1 MWLSLLYDN
10 EPMYID
16 INKYE
21 AVIFDFD
28 NTLYAPNHLGRRIVF
43 SDIFN
48 LLKARKDRLARR
60 ELKGKD
66 FNNSQAYYQA
76 YFELVGEKNRDWYF
90 NRYLPLMVKL
100 LKKGFNARPKAQELI
115 NWLEEN
121 NVRVGVY
128 SDYPMVRERCEAVG
142 LQLPNDRLWCSE
154 SFGALKPAARP
165 FIEIAKKLGA
175 SPEKVLVVG
184 DRPDTDLA
192 GAKAAGMDCILVK
205 TKKNETEPGVVEWEE
220 IVQGI

>member
-60 ELKGKD
+60 ALKGKD

-115 NWLEEN
+115 NWLENN
-121 NVRVGVY
+121 NVMVGVY

-220 IVQGI
+220 LIKGL

>member
-1 MWLSLLYDN
+1 
-10 EPMYID
+10 MYID

-66 FNNSQAYYQA
+66 FNNAQAYYQA

-115 NWLEEN
+115 NWLEDSSTQN
-121 NVRVGVY
+121 
-128 SDYPMVRERCEAVG
+128 C
-142 LQLPNDRLWCSE
+142 LPSTVTMRSICCVTRLRICS
-154 SFGALKPAARP
+154 
-165 FIEIAKKLGA
+165 
-175 SPEKVLVVG
+175 
-184 DRPDTDLA
+184 TH
-192 GAKAAGMDCILVK
+192 
-205 TKKNETEPGVVEWEE
+205 
-220 IVQGI
+220 